1 MNLILGDCLEK
12 LKDVEER
19 SVDLVI
25 CDLPYGTTECKWD
38 KKIDLDELW
47 KQLKRVSKDNH
58 TPYFFFCDMRLA
70 VDIINSNP
78 RWFRYDL
85 ILNKSNVVGFL
96 NSSRM
101 PMRKHEILL
110 VFYKNLPTYNKDTYH
125 KKIKVRSKNRKEGAD
140 DVYGDISKGRYGTD
154 YEPKLPNSILSMDN
168 KRNGKKTNHPTE
180 KTQDILEWIIKYYSN
195 EGDCVLDPTMGSGST
210 GVACKTLNRNFIGI
224 ELDDKYFE
232 VASSR
237 IFQDPK

>member
-12 LKDVEER
+12 LKDVDER

-47 KQLKRVSKDNH
+47 IQLKRVSKDNH

-70 VDIINSNP
+70 VNLINSNP
-78 RWFRYDL
+78 KWFRYDL
-85 ILNKSNVVGFL
+85 IIQKSYVVGFL
-96 NSSRM
+96 NCSRM
-101 PMRKHEILL
+101 PMRRHEILL
-110 VFYKNLPTYNKDTYH
+110 VFYKNLPIYNKDKYH
-125 KKIKVRSKNRKEGAD
+125 KKTNIRHKVRQLHDEN
-140 DVYGDISKGRYGTD
+140 VYGNLSSKKIATD
-154 YEPKLPNSILSMDN
+154 YVPRLPNSILSMDN

-195 EGDCVLDPTMGSGST
+195 EGDTILDPTMGSGST
-210 GVACKTLNRNFIGI
+210 GVACQTLNRKFIGI
-224 ELDDKYFE
+224 ELQEKYFE

-237 IFQDPK
+237 IFKDTK